1 MIYNTLQD
9 EETPQS
15 QMLTDFSE
23 GSVGKFV
30 IRKSGRA
37 QLLMGNIT
45 MDVAM
50 GTKCGFLQVC
60 ICKFK
65 NMYY

>member
-1 MIYNTLQD
+1 
-9 EETPQS
+9 
-15 QMLTDFSE
+15 MLTDFSE